1 MRVQL
6 RLGKL
11 DAIDRAGAFAA
22 CNPYSRV
29 IKFEGRGMRVLVCDD
44 HALFREGLQ
53 LLLEELDPTIDIL
66 LTGSAE
72 GGAQLASDGVDLV
85 LLDWHLEGVTGA
97 DALATM
103 REALPFA
110 PIVVLSGERDPQ
122 LVRLVVELGAAGFIS
137 KASHKDELMR
147 ALRTVASGGIYLP
160 DLGASFASHV
170 GPVDVSE
177 LFPALTS
184 RQGEVLRGAL
194 RGLSNKLIARELGIA
209 LDTVKT
215 HLRAIYGELGVQS
228 RGEAVYLAARRGV
241 KIL

>member
-1 MRVQL
+1 
-6 RLGKL
+6 
-11 DAIDRAGAFAA
+11 
-22 CNPYSRV
+22 
-29 IKFEGRGMRVLVCDD
+29 MRVLVCDD

-72 GGAQLASDGVDLV
+72 GGAQLASGGVDLV
-85 LLDWHLEGVTGA
+85 LLDWNLEGLTGA
-97 DALATM
+97 DALAVM

-137 KASHKDELMR
+137 KGSNKDELMR

-160 DLGASFASHV
+160 DLGASSAHHV

-184 RQGEVLRGAL
+184 RQAEVLRGAL

-215 HLRAIYGELGVQS
+215 HLKAIYGELGVQS